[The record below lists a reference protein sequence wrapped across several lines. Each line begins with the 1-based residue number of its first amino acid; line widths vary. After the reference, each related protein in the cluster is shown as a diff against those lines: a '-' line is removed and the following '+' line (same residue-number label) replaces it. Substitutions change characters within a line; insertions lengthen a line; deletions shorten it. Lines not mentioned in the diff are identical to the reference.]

1 MGDLSTNTR
10 GGAWVAPKMVT
21 PPLNLP
27 AQAHYRTQGPAAHNM
42 VLEHLFVEAGPA
54 VTSVCIQGPAV
65 ARFELAPT
73 LDLEAPVSA
82 RQELHPSGP
91 LRSLRIS
98 GHLANSVYTQLH
110 SALPVLGPSL
120 KELRVCGVH
129 QWSRV
134 ISCVISWVALGMCS
148 LLLVFLLDNDD
159 PAVIE
164 NDVF

>member
-1 MGDLSTNTR
+1 MENFCHYGGSILKHT

-21 PPLNLP
+21 PPLNSLP
-27 AQAHYRTQGPAAHNM
+27 AQAQYRTQGPAAHNM

-54 VTSVCIQGPAV
+54 VTSVCIKGPAV

-120 KELRVCGVH
+120 KELRVSGVH

-134 ISCVISWVALGMCS
+134 ISAGQVRLMRGRNAVLILRVVG
-148 LLLVFLLDNDD
+148 LL
-159 PAVIE
+159 A
-164 NDVF
+164 